1 MLTCSSKEKK
11 QFKQKISRQNFK
23 QLLCRTWC
31 SPHLLHEE
39 QGQLVQKQFHYHIE
53 LYPGKKKHCTEKRLE
68 KNSNK
73 YFFRSEFIVVCY
85 SCEKELLK
93 TSSCMS
99 ARCFPPFCSTKRLR
113 VLLKQLQLMMVHQKL
128 HPQYY
133 IMSPQCTRSSRHQRI
148 LQISHGILLLNF
160 ADMNHF

>member
-1 MLTCSSKEKK
+1 MSKPGVVPICCVKSK
-11 QFKQKISRQNFK
+11 GSQFKNSFTITLNCT
-23 QLLCRTWC
+23 L
-31 SPHLLHEE
+31 E
-39 QGQLVQKQFHYHIE
+39 
-53 LYPGKKKHCTEKRLE
+53 KKHCTEKRLE

-99 ARCFPPFCSTKRLR
+99 AKCFPPFCSTKRLR

-148 LQISHGILLLNF
+148 LQISHGILPLNF